1 MSTTTAPPAPTG
13 TGPRAAAVP
22 ARSFNLNAVLI
33 EGRALIALVII
44 VAIFAIMSDNYLTTG
59 NLTTITKQ
67 VAFNAIVALGMLM
80 VILNGGIDLSVGS
93 TVGLTAAVAGNLFRG
108 LDLPLSQAI
117 MFPEVWVIVV
127 LSVAVGMLVG

>member
-1 MSTTTAPPAPTG
+1 MSTTTAPAPSG
-13 TGPRAAAVP
+13 AGPVTSGASP

-44 VAIFAIMSDNYLTTG
+44 VAIFAFMSDNYLTTG

-93 TVGLTAAVAGNLFRG
+93 TVWLTAAVSCNLFRC
-108 LDLPLSQAI
+108 LYLPLCQTI
-117 MFPEVWVIVV
+117 MFPVV
-127 LSVAVGMLVG
+127 G